1 MKRLNMIKKYLIS
14 FSLTIATMMGQSSIM
29 IPTGASIFVP
39 DEAYICAG
47 TITVNGELIYSGT
60 NVCNYEAGGIASI
73 VKASSLNEDG
83 FYKIGDQ
90 IVVALTFSR
99 NVVVTGTPQLTLETG
114 SVDKVANYSSGS
126 ESLTLTFNYIVEEGD
141 LSPDLKYVSSSALS
155 LNGGSIKDQNNNDSE
170 ILLPEPGS
178 VNSLSAIKELY
189 VDGIMPTIGTVS
201 DGIDDDII
209 YSSSLTDLSLNWT
222 AFDDG
227 SSSGIKHY
235 SVGLGR
241 TPGEAD
247 TQPFIDIG
255 ALNYNF
261 TDLTLVNGV
270 TYYGVVKAE
279 DKAGNMSLAAVS
291 NGVTI
296 DEFEGPPSIVT
307 ISPDPSSTL
316 ELNDPP
322 TIDVTFSEPVQG
334 LSVGINSDNSILN
347 FTIDQP
353 SSYKVSISFS
363 SALTS
368 RDKIYIEM
376 SNIQDL
382 AGLSIDKSIEYN
394 TATLADF
401 NQDNNVD
408 AGDLS
413 AFVVAWNVNDLTKE
427 LGPSTGTI
435 PNVVLSPDGQYD
447 LEDVMGFS
455 RMWHWSRKN
464 GVNGKM
470 LANTG
475 KEIAYNQI
483 GSSIFINWDK
493 DAAVAQFEFIYDPQL
508 VSIDQIK
515 GNNGENMEL
524 AFIDT
529 VRGESSFAYAKIS
542 NENFNNNQFITNVN
556 GKDSKAVDLIYQ
568 FYTEDGQL
576 LSQGTESV
584 MLKAV
589 PEHFSLHQNYPNPF
603 NPVTTINYDLPRQ
616 SMVNLVVYDIMG
628 RKVSTLINEQ
638 RSEGYHSTVWNARNQ
653 QGAPVSAGI
662 YFYQIQTSEYVK
674 TRKMVI
680 LK

>member
-1 MKRLNMIKKYLIS
+1 MQTVRISKNLIVS
-14 FSLTIATMMGQSSIM
+14 ISLLAAILTGQSSIM
-29 IPTGASIFVP
+29 IPTGASITVP
-39 DEAYICAG
+39 DDAYICAG

-73 VKASSLNEDG
+73 VEASSLNEDG

-90 IVVALTFSR
+90 IAVTLTFNR
-99 NVVVTGTPQLTLETG
+99 NVIVSGAPQLTLETG

-126 ESLTLTFNYIVEEGD
+126 ESLMLTFNYIVEEGD

-189 VDGIMPTIGTVS
+189 VDGIMPTIGTVN
-201 DGIDDDII
+201 DGIGDDIM
-209 YSSSLTDLSLNWT
+209 YSSSLIDLSLNWT
-222 AFDDG
+222 TFDDG

-247 TQPFIDIG
+247 TQPFIEIS

-296 DEFEGPPSIVT
+296 DEFEGPPSILT
-307 ISPDPSSTL
+307 IFPDPSNTL
-316 ELNDPP
+316 DLINTPV
-322 TIDVTFSEPVQG
+322 IDITFSEPIEG
-334 LSVGINSDNSILN
+334 YSLNIGSDNSVLDI
-347 FTIDQP
+347 TTDRP
-353 SSYKVSISFS
+353 SSLKLLISIT

-368 RDKIYIEM
+368 RDKLYIDIN
-376 SNIQDL
+376 NIRDR

-413 AFVVAWNVNDLTKE
+413 AFVVAWNANDLTKE

-464 GVNGKM
+464 GVSGKM
-470 LANTG
+470 LAHMG

-483 GSSIFINWDK
+483 GSSIFIDWDK

-508 VSIDQIK
+508 ISIDQFDSDNSDNMKLSYIDTIK
-515 GNNGENMEL
+515 GEN
-524 AFIDT
+524 
-529 VRGESSFAYAKIS
+529 SFAYANITDENLNYKHYLNITKIVKTIKADEPS
-542 NENFNNNQFITNVN
+542 EELMDNYFHKALSLLCLKRSQCNSPYTRITQ
-556 GKDSKAVDLIYQ
+556 IH
-568 FYTEDGQL
+568 
-576 LSQGTESV
+576 LSQQQ
-584 MLKAV
+584 A
-589 PEHFSLHQNYPNPF
+589 
-603 NPVTTINYDLPRQ
+603 INYDLPQQ
-616 SMVNLVVYDIMG
+616 SHVNLYIYDVLG
-628 RKVSTLINEQ
+628 REVANLVGKEVPA
-638 RSEGYHSTVWNARNQ
+638 GYQSVIWNTNNNL
-653 QGAPVSAGI
+653 GVPVSAGI
-662 YFYQIQTSEYVK
+662 YFYQIQTNDFVK
-674 TRKMVI
+674 TKKMVI

>member
-1 MKRLNMIKKYLIS
+1 MRTVRISKNLIVS
-14 FSLTIATMMGQSSIM
+14 ISLLAAILTGQSSIV
-29 IPTGASIFVP
+29 IPTGASITVP
-39 DEAYICAG
+39 DDAYICAG

-73 VKASSLNEDG
+73 VEASSLNEDG

-90 IVVALTFSR
+90 IAVTLTFNR
-99 NVVVTGTPQLTLETG
+99 NVIVTGTPQLTLETG

-189 VDGIMPTIGTVS
+189 VDGIMPTIGTVN
-201 DGIDDDII
+201 DGISDDIM
-209 YSSSLTDLSLNWT
+209 YSSSLIDLSLNWT

-247 TQPFIDIG
+247 TQPFIDIST
-255 ALNYNF
+255 LNYNF
-261 TDLTLVNGV
+261 IDLTLVNGV

-307 ISPDPSSTL
+307 IFPDPSNTL
-316 ELNDPP
+316 DLINTPV
-322 TIDVTFSEPVQG
+322 INITFSEPVQG
-334 LSVGINSDNSILN
+334 LSVGINSDNSIVD

-353 SSYKVSISFS
+353 SSYNLLISIS

-368 RDKIYIEM
+368 RDKIYLEM

-413 AFVVAWNVNDLTKE
+413 AFVVAWNANDLTKE

-464 GVNGKM
+464 GVSGKM
-470 LANTG
+470 LAHMG

-483 GSSIFINWDK
+483 GSSIFIDWDK

-508 VSIDQIK
+508 ISIDQFDSDNSDNMKLSYIDTIK
-515 GNNGENMEL
+515 GEN
-524 AFIDT
+524 
-529 VRGESSFAYAKIS
+529 SFAYANITD
-542 NENFNNNQFITNVN
+542 ENFINNQFITKVK
-556 GKDSKAVDLIYQ
+556 GKDSKSINLIYQ
-568 FYTEDGQL
+568 FFTVDGQL
-576 LSQGTESV
+576 LSQGTESI

-589 PEHFSLHQNYPNPF
+589 PVQFTLHQNYPNPF
-603 NPVTTINYDLPRQ
+603 NPVTTINYDLPQQ
-616 SMVNLVVYDIMG
+616 SHVNLYIYDVLG
-628 RKVSTLINEQ
+628 REVANLVGKEVPA
-638 RSEGYHSTVWNARNQ
+638 GYQSVIWNTNNNL
-653 QGAPVSAGI
+653 GVPVSAGI
-662 YFYQIQTSEYVK
+662 YFYQIQTNDFVK
-674 TRKMVI
+674 TKKMVI

>member
-1 MKRLNMIKKYLIS
+1 
-14 FSLTIATMMGQSSIM
+14 
-29 IPTGASIFVP
+29 
-39 DEAYICAG
+39 
-47 TITVNGELIYSGT
+47 
-60 NVCNYEAGGIASI
+60 
-73 VKASSLNEDG
+73 
-83 FYKIGDQ
+83 
-90 IVVALTFSR
+90 
-99 NVVVTGTPQLTLETG
+99 
-114 SVDKVANYSSGS
+114 
-126 ESLTLTFNYIVEEGD
+126 
-141 LSPDLKYVSSSALS
+141 
-155 LNGGSIKDQNNNDSE
+155 
-170 ILLPEPGS
+170 
-178 VNSLSAIKELY
+178 
-189 VDGIMPTIGTVS
+189 MPTIGTVN
-201 DGIDDDII
+201 DGIGDDIM

-227 SSSGIKHY
+227 NSSGIKHY

-247 TQPFIDIG
+247 TQPFIDIS

-307 ISPDPSSTL
+307 IFPDPSNTL
-316 ELNDPP
+316 DLINTPV
-322 TIDVTFSEPVQG
+322 IDITFSEPIEGYSLNIG
-334 LSVGINSDNSILN
+334 LDNSVVDI
-347 FTIDQP
+347 TTDRP
-353 SSYKVSISFS
+353 SSLKLLISITSP
-363 SALTS
+363 LTS
-368 RDKIYIEM
+368 RDKLYIDIN
-376 SNIQDL
+376 NIRDL

-413 AFVVAWNVNDLTKE
+413 AFVVAWNANDLTKE

-464 GVNGKM
+464 GVNGKI
-470 LANTG
+470 LAHMG

-483 GSSIFINWDK
+483 GSSIFIDWDK

-508 VSIDQIK
+508 ISIDQIK

-529 VRGESSFAYAKIS
+529 VRGESSFAYANIS
-542 NENFNNNQFITNVN
+542 NENFTNNQFITKVK
-556 GKDSKAVDLIYQ
+556 GKDSKVVDLIYQ

-576 LSQGTESV
+576 LSQGTESI
-584 MLKAV
+584 MLKAI

-603 NPVTTINYDLPRQ
+603 NPVTTINYDLPFQ
-616 SMVNLVVYDIMG
+616 SMVSLVVYDIMG
-628 RKVSTLINEQ
+628 RKVTTLINEQ

>member
-1 MKRLNMIKKYLIS
+1 MQTVRIIKNLIVS
-14 FSLTIATMMGQSSIM
+14 ISLLAAILTGQSSIV
-29 IPTGASIFVP
+29 IPTGASITVP

-73 VKASSLNEDG
+73 VEASSLNEDG

-90 IVVALTFSR
+90 IAVTLTFNR
-99 NVVVTGTPQLTLETG
+99 NVIVTGTPQLTLETG

-189 VDGIMPTIGTVS
+189 VDGIMPTIGTVN
-201 DGIDDDII
+201 DGIGDDIM
-209 YSSSLTDLSLNWT
+209 YSSSLIDLSLNWT
-222 AFDDG
+222 TFDDG

-247 TQPFIDIG
+247 TQPFIDIST
-255 ALNYNF
+255 LNYNF
-261 TDLTLVNGV
+261 IDLTLVNGV

-307 ISPDPSSTL
+307 IFPDPSNTL
-316 ELNDPP
+316 DLINTP
-322 TIDVTFSEPVQG
+322 TIDITFSEPIEG
-334 LSVGINSDNSILN
+334 YSLNIGSDNSVLDI
-347 FTIDQP
+347 TTDRP
-353 SSYKVSISFS
+353 SSLKLLISIT

-368 RDKIYIEM
+368 RDKLYIDIN
-376 SNIQDL
+376 NIRDR

-401 NQDNNVD
+401 NQDTNVD

-413 AFVVAWNVNDLTKE
+413 AFVVAWNANDLTKE

-464 GVNGKM
+464 GVSGKM
-470 LANTG
+470 LAHMG

-483 GSSIFINWDK
+483 GSSIFIDWDK

-508 VSIDQIK
+508 ISIDQFDSDNSDNMKLSYIDTIK
-515 GNNGENMEL
+515 GEN
-524 AFIDT
+524 
-529 VRGESSFAYAKIS
+529 SFAYANITD
-542 NENFNNNQFITNVN
+542 ENFINNQFITKVK
-556 GKDSKAVDLIYQ
+556 GKDSKSINLIYQ
-568 FYTEDGQL
+568 FFTVDGQL
-576 LSQGTESV
+576 LSQGTESI

-589 PEHFSLHQNYPNPF
+589 PVQFTLHQNYPNPF
-603 NPVTTINYDLPRQ
+603 NPVTTINYDLPQQ
-616 SMVNLVVYDIMG
+616 SHVNLYIYDVLG
-628 RKVSTLINEQ
+628 REVANLVGKEVSA
-638 RSEGYHSTVWNARNQ
+638 GYQSVIWNTNNNL
-653 QGAPVSAGI
+653 GVPVSAGI
-662 YFYQIQTSEYVK
+662 YFYQIQTNDFVK
-674 TRKMVI
+674 TKKMVI